1 MLGHGSFNRY
11 AHRSTFHA
19 EPDLT
24 QVMDYPGQDYF
35 DTFSVTDLTLTP
47 EMTLRGAAD
56 KGFNFKVAPN
66 RQVQVHITGPG
77 SGAQT
82 VKATL
87 GAGDSIKRS
96 GVNDKTI
103 VNIGGVETTYEGS
116 NEHYYINFV
125 NPLDVT
131 PTGTDGTTDSDSTSD
146 SGDDAADT
154 TGDLTTATA
163 TDVTK
168 VSDTTSTFPTKLVAI
183 GGIILIGGFAVTK
196 MRKRGV

>member
-1 MLGHGSFNRY
+1 MLGHDSFNRY
-11 AHRSTFHA
+11 NHRSTFHA

-35 DTFSVTDLTLTP
+35 DKFAVTDLTITP
-47 EMTLRGAAD
+47 EMTLAGSAD
-56 KGFNFKVAPN
+56 KGFHFKVAPN
-66 RQVQVHITGPG
+66 RQVTVNITGPG

-103 VNIGGVETTYEGS
+103 VSIGGVETTYAGA
-116 NEHYYINFV
+116 NERYFINFT

-131 PTGTDGTTDSDSTSD
+131 PTGTDGSTDAGSTSD

-154 TGDLTTATA
+154 TDDSTLVIAPVAPATES
-163 TDVTK
+163 K
-168 VSDTTSTFPTKLVAI
+168 VPTKLVAI
-183 GGIILIGGFAVTK
+183 GGIILIGGLAATK

>member
-1 MLGHGSFNRY
+1 MLGHDSFNRY
-11 AHRSTFHA
+11 NHRSTFHA

-35 DTFSVTDLTLTP
+35 DKFAVTDLTITP
-47 EMTLRGAAD
+47 ERTLVGSAD
-56 KGFNFKVAPN
+56 KGFHFKVAPN
-66 RQVQVHITGPG
+66 RQVTVNITGPG

-103 VNIGGVETTYEGS
+103 VNIGGVETTYTGA
-116 NEHYYINFV
+116 NERYFINFT

-131 PTGTDGTTDSDSTSD
+131 PTGTDGSTDAGSTSD

-154 TGDLTTATA
+154 TD
-163 TDVTK
+163 D
-168 VSDTTSTFPTKLVAI
+168 STLVIAPVAPPSKSKFPTKLVAI
-183 GGIILIGGFAVTK
+183 GGIILIGGLAATK

>member
-1 MLGHGSFNRY
+1 MLGHDSFNRY
-11 AHRSTFHA
+11 NHRSTFHA

-35 DTFSVTDLTLTP
+35 DKFAVTDLTITP
-47 EMTLRGAAD
+47 EMTLVGAAD
-56 KGFNFKVAPN
+56 KGFHFKVAPN
-66 RQVQVHITGPG
+66 RQVTVHITGPG

-103 VNIGGVETTYEGS
+103 VNIGGVETTYTGA
-116 NEHYYINFV
+116 NERYFINFT

-131 PTGTDGTTDSDSTSD
+131 PTGTDGSTDAGSTSD

-154 TGDLTTATA
+154 TD
-163 TDVTK
+163 D
-168 VSDTTSTFPTKLVAI
+168 STLVIAPVAPPSKSKFPTKLVAI
-183 GGIILIGGFAVTK
+183 GGIILIGGLAATK